1 MNTNKQTN
9 NTQTPAVLGH
19 RQLTPSQLELV
30 NRIKAKGEEV
40 GQLVDQLQATLS
52 PTLDQR
58 WIATG
63 KTDLQKGFMCLVRGV
78 AQPTTF

>member
-1 MNTNKQTN
+1 MNANKQTP
-9 NTQTPAVLGH
+9 TPAILGH
-19 RQLTPSQLELV
+19 RTLTESQLALV
-30 NRIKAKGEEV
+30 NKIKAKGDEV
-40 GQLVDQLQATLS
+40 GQLVEQLQATLS

-63 KTDLQKGFMCLVRGV
+63 KTDLQTGFMCLVRGV